1 MVVDVG
7 TIGVASLAFHL
18 IVSVPASGWY
28 SVMHSFD
35 VAVTL
40 PLILPDRMDTDP
52 GPVTRATCQ
61 EGSHLHRR
69 RRGPAD
75 EEGGF
80 DRRGADHSVA
90 GDRVVRDVDL
100 LRPPD
105 YRGEGHED
113 GECGDSHLTLLWVFG
128 ACSRAIERPQRRDNT
143 RSCRIAPCGA
153 CRGVCR
159 GRK

>member
-75 EEGGF
+75 EEGWF

-105 YRGEGHED
+105 YRGERHED
-113 GECGDSHLTLLWVFG
+113 GECGDSHLTLPCYRVPFE
-128 ACSRAIERPQRRDNT
+128 SYRRPQRT
-143 RSCRIAPCGA
+143 RHYPWCHIAPWGE
-153 CRGVCR
+153 CRGTCR
-159 GRK
+159 VRT